1 MKRIILP
8 AAVLAVAAMLLA
20 GCTVNDGKVTVTDP
34 PRVTA
39 NVTSSPAPATPTHTT
54 SHTPTAPAVTPEG
67 PGSGSEP
74 DMGSGLT
81 GGSGIDGSGSA
92 GHTAAPGTQ
101 PGGKAG

>member
-8 AAVLAVAAMLLA
+8 AAVLAVLAMLLA

-39 NVTSSPAPATPTHTT
+39 NVTSSPAPATPTHA
-54 SHTPTAPAVTPEG
+54 PTAPAVTPEG

-81 GGSGIDGSGSA
+81 GGSGLDGRGSGAA
-92 GHTAAPGTQ
+92 GQTAAPGTQ